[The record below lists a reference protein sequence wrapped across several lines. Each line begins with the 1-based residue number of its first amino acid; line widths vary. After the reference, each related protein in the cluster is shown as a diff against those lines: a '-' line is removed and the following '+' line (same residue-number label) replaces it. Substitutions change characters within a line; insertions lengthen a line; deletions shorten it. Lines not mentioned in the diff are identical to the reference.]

1 MITINKKEEMEK
13 YLVGNTYVIADD
25 VTININLDLRCN
37 DLECNNLECRN
48 LECNDLECND
58 LECWDLVC
66 HYLECNDLK
75 CWDLKCNDLECN
87 NLKCRNLKCWDLK
100 CNDLECNDLECN
112 NLKCNDLECYNL
124 ECSNLSYY
132 AFAIAYSS
140 FRCKTAKAR
149 RENGFHKC
157 LDSEIEYIK
166 DEPKE
171 TIKIGN
177 VVFDKS
183 EVEERLQ
190 GLEPL
195 KGVE

>member
-25 VTININLDLRCN
+25 VTININLDLK
-37 DLECNNLECRN
+37 CR
-48 LECNDLECND
+48 
-58 LECWDLVC
+58 
-66 HYLECNDLK
+66 
-75 CWDLKCNDLECN
+75 DLKCND
-87 NLKCRNLKCWDLK
+87 LKCRNLKCWDLK

-140 FRCKTAKAR
+140 FRCKTVKAR

-157 LDSEIEYIK
+157 LDSKIKYIK

-195 KGVE
+195 KGKS

>member
-13 YLVGNTYVIADD
+13 YLVSNTYLISDD
-25 VTININLDLRCN
+25 VTININLDLRYN
-37 DLECNNLECRN
+37 DLVCRDLKCNNLACK
-48 LECNDLECND
+48 
-58 LECWDLVC
+58 
-66 HYLECNDLK
+66 DLK
-75 CWDLKCNDLECN
+75 CWDLACRDLSCN
-87 NLKCRNLKCWDLK
+87 NLACNNLKCWDLK
-100 CNDLECNDLECN
+100 CRDLSC
-112 NLKCNDLECYNL
+112 
-124 ECSNLSYY
+124 Y
-132 AFAIAYSS
+132 AFAIAYKT

-183 EVEERLQ
+183 EVEERLR

>member
-1 MITINKKEEMEK
+1 MITISKKEEMEK
-13 YLVGNTYVIADD
+13 YLVGNTYVIEDD
-25 VTININLDLRCN
+25 VTINISL
-37 DLECNNLECRN
+37 
-48 LECNDLECND
+48 D
-58 LECWDLVC
+58 LECWDLEC
-66 HYLECNDLK
+66 WDLKCWDLECWDLECWDLKCGDLKCRDLK
-75 CWDLKCNDLECN
+75 CWDLKCG
-87 NLKCRNLKCWDLK
+87 DLK
-100 CNDLECNDLECN
+100 CYDLN
-112 NLKCNDLECYNL
+112 
-124 ECSNLSYY
+124 YY
-132 AFAIAYSS
+132 AFAIAYNS

-171 TIKIGN
+171 TIKIGG

>member
-13 YLVGNTYVIADD
+13 YLVGNTYVIEDD
-25 VTININLDLRCN
+25 VTININLDLECYN
-37 DLECNNLECRN
+37 LKCNNLECYN
-48 LECNDLECND
+48 LKCINLKCNDLKCND
-58 LECWDLVC
+58 LKCNNLECWDLVC
-66 HYLECNDLK
+66 NDL
-75 CWDLKCNDLECN
+75 
-87 NLKCRNLKCWDLK
+87 R
-100 CNDLECNDLECN
+100 
-112 NLKCNDLECYNL
+112 
-124 ECSNLSYY
+124 YY
-132 AFAIAYSS
+132 AFAIAYNS

-171 TIKIGN
+171 TIKIGG

-190 GLEPL
+190 GLDGL
-195 KGVE
+195 

>member
-13 YLVGNTYVIADD
+13 YLVGNTYVIEDD
-25 VTININLDLRCN
+25 VTININLDL
-37 DLECNNLECRN
+37 EGYS
-48 LECNDLECND
+48 
-58 LECWDLVC
+58 LECWDLEC
-66 HYLECNDLK
+66 RDLECNY
-75 CWDLKCNDLECN
+75 LKCNDLECY
-87 NLKCRNLKCWDLK
+87 NLKCWDLK
-100 CNDLECNDLECN
+100 CNDLECRDLVCHY
-112 NLKCNDLECYNL
+112 LECYNL

-171 TIKIGN
+171 TIKIGG

>member
-13 YLVGNTYVIADD
+13 YLVGNTYVIKDD
-25 VTININLDLRCN
+25 VTININLDL
-37 DLECNNLECRN
+37 ECYN
-48 LECNDLECND
+48 
-58 LECWDLVC
+58 LVC
-66 HYLECNDLK
+66 HYLECNDLECRNLK
-75 CWDLKCNDLECN
+75 CWDLKCWDLKCN

-100 CNDLECNDLECN
+100 CN
-112 NLKCNDLECYNL
+112 
-124 ECSNLSYY
+124 NLSYY

>member
-13 YLVGNTYVIADD
+13 YLVGNTYVIEDY
-25 VTININLDLRCN
+25 VTININLNLKCRDLKCR
-37 DLECNNLECRN
+37 DLK
-48 LECNDLECND
+48 
-58 LECWDLVC
+58 CW
-66 HYLECNDLK
+66 DLK
-75 CWDLKCNDLECN
+75 CWDLKCNDLKCN
-87 NLKCRNLKCWDLK
+87 DLK
-100 CNDLECNDLECN
+100 CND
-112 NLKCNDLECYNL
+112 
-124 ECSNLSYY
+124 LSYY
-132 AFAIAYSS
+132 AFAIAYKT

-183 EVEERLQ
+183 EAEERLR

>member
-13 YLVGNTYVIADD
+13 YLAGNTYVIEDD
-25 VTININLDLRCN
+25 VTININLDLKCRDLKCNDLECN
-37 DLECNNLECRN
+37 DLECNNLKCRN

-66 HYLECNDLK
+66 HYLEC
-75 CWDLKCNDLECN
+75 
-87 NLKCRNLKCWDLK
+87 
-100 CNDLECNDLECN
+100 
-112 NLKCNDLECYNL
+112 
-124 ECSNLSYY
+124 SNLSYY

-140 FRCKTAKAR
+140 FRCKTVKAR

-171 TIKIGN
+171 TIKIGG

-195 KGVE
+195 KGGE

>member
-13 YLVGNTYVIADD
+13 YVVGNTYVIEDD
-25 VTININLDLRCN
+25 VTINIDLDLSFWDLRCN
-37 DLECNNLECRN
+37 DLECRDLECRDLRCSNLECR
-48 LECNDLECND
+48 D
-58 LECWDLVC
+58 
-66 HYLECNDLK
+66 
-75 CWDLKCNDLECN
+75 
-87 NLKCRNLKCWDLK
+87 
-100 CNDLECNDLECN
+100 
-112 NLKCNDLECYNL
+112 
-124 ECSNLSYY
+124 LSYY
-132 AFAIAYSS
+132 AFAIAYNS

-149 RENGFHKC
+149 RKNGFHKC

-195 KGVE
+195 KGGE

>member
-13 YLVGNTYVIADD
+13 YLVGNTYVIEDD
-25 VTININLDLRCN
+25 VTINITLDLV
-37 DLECNNLECRN
+37 CNNLKCM
-48 LECNDLECND
+48 D
-58 LECWDLVC
+58 LECWDLKC
-66 HYLECNDLK
+66 RDLECNDLK
-75 CWDLKCNDLECN
+75 CN
-87 NLKCRNLKCWDLK
+87 NLKCRDLECWDLK
-100 CNDLECNDLECN
+100 CRDI
-112 NLKCNDLECYNL
+112 
-124 ECSNLSYY
+124 SYY

-140 FRCKTAKAR
+140 FRCKTAKAQ
-149 RENGFHKC
+149 RENGFHTC

-171 TIKIGN
+171 TIKIGG

-195 KGVE
+195 KGGE

>member
-25 VTININLDLRCN
+25 VTININLDL
-37 DLECNNLECRN
+37 
-48 LECNDLECND
+48 
-58 LECWDLVC
+58 
-66 HYLECNDLK
+66 
-75 CWDLKCNDLECN
+75 
-87 NLKCRNLKCWDLK
+87 KCRDLR
-100 CNDLECNDLECN
+100 CNDLECN
-112 NLKCNDLECYNL
+112 NLKCNDLECNDLECRNLKCRNLKCRNL
-124 ECSNLSYY
+124 ECNDLECRNLKCSDLKCNNLECRDLECWDLKCRDLECRDLKCWDLKCRDLSYY

>member
-1 MITINKKEEMEK
+1 MITISKKEEMEK
-13 YLVGNTYVIADD
+13 YLVGGTYVIGDD
-25 VTININLDLRCN
+25 VTINISL
-37 DLECNNLECRN
+37 
-48 LECNDLECND
+48 D
-58 LECWDLVC
+58 LECWDLKC
-66 HYLECNDLK
+66 GDLKCGDLKCRDLK
-75 CWDLKCNDLECN
+75 CWDLKCG
-87 NLKCRNLKCWDLK
+87 DLK
-100 CNDLECNDLECN
+100 CYDLN
-112 NLKCNDLECYNL
+112 
-124 ECSNLSYY
+124 YY
-132 AFAIAYSS
+132 AFAIAYNS
-140 FRCKTAKAR
+140 FKCKSAKAR

>member
-1 MITINKKEEMEK
+1 MEK
-13 YLVGNTYVIADD
+13 YLVGNTYVIEDD
-25 VTININLDLRCN
+25 VTININLDLEGYSLRCW
-37 DLECNNLECRN
+37 DLECRDLRCYNLRCW
-48 LECNDLECND
+48 D
-58 LECWDLVC
+58 LECWDLRC
-66 HYLECNDLK
+66 RDLRCWDLK
-75 CWDLKCNDLECN
+75 CWDLRCRDLN
-87 NLKCRNLKCWDLK
+87 
-100 CNDLECNDLECN
+100 
-112 NLKCNDLECYNL
+112 
-124 ECSNLSYY
+124 YY
-132 AFAIAYSS
+132 AFVIAYNS

-171 TIKIGN
+171 TIKIGG

-195 KGVE
+195 KGEENGH

>member
-1 MITINKKEEMEK
+1 MDLKCNDLKCR
-13 YLVGNTYVIADD
+13 
-25 VTININLDLRCN
+25 DLRCYN
-37 DLECNNLECRN
+37 LKCNNLECR
-48 LECNDLECND
+48 
-58 LECWDLVC
+58 
-66 HYLECNDLK
+66 
-75 CWDLKCNDLECN
+75 
-87 NLKCRNLKCWDLK
+87 
-100 CNDLECNDLECN
+100 
-112 NLKCNDLECYNL
+112 DLECYNL
-124 ECSNLSYY
+124 ECRDLRCYNLECSNLECWDLVCNDLRYY
-132 AFAIAYSS
+132 AFAIAYNS

-195 KGVE
+195 KGGE

>member
-1 MITINKKEEMEK
+1 MIIINKKEEMEK
-13 YLVGNTYVIADD
+13 YLVGNTYVIEDD
-25 VTININLDLRCN
+25 VTININLDLEGYSLRCW
-37 DLECNNLECRN
+37 DLECRDLRCYNLRCW
-48 LECNDLECND
+48 D
-58 LECWDLVC
+58 LECWDLRC
-66 HYLECNDLK
+66 RDLRCWDLK
-75 CWDLKCNDLECN
+75 CWDLRCRDLR
-87 NLKCRNLKCWDLK
+87 CRDLRCWDLKCWDLR
-100 CNDLECNDLECN
+100 CRDLN
-112 NLKCNDLECYNL
+112 
-124 ECSNLSYY
+124 YY
-132 AFAIAYSS
+132 AFVIAYNS

-171 TIKIGN
+171 TIKIGG

-195 KGVE
+195 KGGE

>member
-1 MITINKKEEMEK
+1 MEK
-13 YLVGNTYVIADD
+13 YLVGGTYVIGDD
-25 VTININLDLRCN
+25 VTINISL
-37 DLECNNLECRN
+37 
-48 LECNDLECND
+48 D
-58 LECWDLVC
+58 LECWDLKC
-66 HYLECNDLK
+66 GDLK
-75 CWDLKCNDLECN
+75 CWDLKCRDLKCGD
-87 NLKCRNLKCWDLK
+87 LKCRDLECWDLK
-100 CNDLECNDLECN
+100 CGD
-112 NLKCNDLECYNL
+112 LKCRDLKCGDLKCWSLN
-124 ECSNLSYY
+124 YY
-132 AFAIAYSS
+132 AFAIAYNS

-195 KGVE
+195 KGGN